1 MDVAVLEAVRR
12 RVVLTPANSPEK
24 DAALD
29 DLYVLVVGPP
39 PPDSKPLKVVI
50 A

>member
-1 MDVAVLEAVRR
+1 MDVQTLEAVRR
-12 RVVLTPANSPEK
+12 RVILAPGNSLEK

-39 PPDSKPLKVVI
+39 PPGSKPLPVVT

>member
-1 MDVAVLEAVRR
+1 MDVQTLEAVRR
-12 RVVLTPANSPEK
+12 KVILTPANSPEK

-39 PPDSKPLKVVI
+39 PPGSVPLPEVI